1 MAQRAERGAAGANT
15 DPLQVLVS
23 EAPQGGAVHIVVPER
38 LDHFGGRAQ
47 PVDPVHNALHIQRE
61 DVTAL
66 GLFLRLQGFHLSTLL
81 VQQAYVQRLSSPAWH
96 G

>member
-1 MAQRAERGAAGANT
+1 
-15 DPLQVLVS
+15 
-23 EAPQGGAVHIVVPER
+23 
-38 LDHFGGRAQ
+38 
-47 PVDPVHNALHIQRE
+47 VDPVHNALHIQRE